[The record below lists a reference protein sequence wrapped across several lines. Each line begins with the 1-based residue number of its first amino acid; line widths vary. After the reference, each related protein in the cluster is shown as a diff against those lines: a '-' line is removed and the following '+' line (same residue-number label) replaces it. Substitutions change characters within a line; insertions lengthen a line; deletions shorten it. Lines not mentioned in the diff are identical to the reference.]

1 MNLTSAGVSS
11 GAVGKVIQEV
21 SKLVGKS
28 VDRVP
33 SRQTVDRI
41 SVQKVAVVQKQL
53 ESLVG
58 ESDMTLYTDETSK
71 FGKSYGVFA
80 VTDTAKNTY
89 LLGLREMASKSAKTT
104 LDTFH
109 EILEDIND
117 VCSLREEKNDQNN
130 KGYKILSGIKNTM
143 SDKASTE
150 KKFNELLEEYRLN
163 ILPNVIEGWAD
174 MTEDEHRSVSRMNNF
189 FCELHLLVGA
199 ADTCAETLRKF
210 ETCSFKGEKVGA
222 QSENSDEIVPQ
233 EAGVIRLIRT
243 CSKAFGRGVDEKSG
257 CFLDFQTYCSQHQ
270 VPTLFVRYR
279 HNRFNIFFLLAQYVY
294 FHRERIV
301 DFLKEKHGAT
311 NRLLSTILCD
321 VQVPLFIAGCRVL
334 GLISKLI
341 TAPLWRLIEQDS
353 HILDMNMHYLELYTF
368 LSEQSKD
375 ASDFMKGS
383 SPFPDMVEHDSILH
397 DLIRIKDSEDCVQAE
412 SIAQTLFTSLKGLL
426 KRQLK
431 DQLPGGKYANAS
443 DNVKKESLSTLKHNK
458 LPEFLFGQLDY
469 IVRCRPNASILANE
483 ALILYSFN
491 KTSNWLNGLSE
502 TERDTV
508 LKDSMEQR
516 RVLYE
521 KFSERKKEIQ
531 QIQKKK
537 IEEKERILKEKEQR
551 ALERKEKLT
560 SEICYYRLWQSLED
574 IDKFLSEISTEKEKK
589 TALKAQLNFRKKVL
603 KQHSPEKDIYLF
615 SYELDGKTKQCSAQQ
630 LAGKLKTL
638 VLASPS

>member
-1 MNLTSAGVSS
+1 M
-11 GAVGKVIQEV
+11 
-21 SKLVGKS
+21 
-28 VDRVP
+28 
-33 SRQTVDRI
+33 
-41 SVQKVAVVQKQL
+41 
-53 ESLVG
+53 
-58 ESDMTLYTDETSK
+58 
-71 FGKSYGVFA
+71 
-80 VTDTAKNTY
+80 
-89 LLGLREMASKSAKTT
+89 
-104 LDTFH
+104 
-109 EILEDIND
+109 
-117 VCSLREEKNDQNN
+117 
-130 KGYKILSGIKNTM
+130 
-143 SDKASTE
+143 
-150 KKFNELLEEYRLN
+150 
-163 ILPNVIEGWAD
+163 
-174 MTEDEHRSVSRMNNF
+174 
-189 FCELHLLVGA
+189 
-199 ADTCAETLRKF
+199 
-210 ETCSFKGEKVGA
+210 
-222 QSENSDEIVPQ
+222 
-233 EAGVIRLIRT
+233 
-243 CSKAFGRGVDEKSG
+243 
-257 CFLDFQTYCSQHQ
+257 
-270 VPTLFVRYR
+270 
-279 HNRFNIFFLLAQYVY
+279 Y

-341 TAPLWRLIEQDS
+341 TVPLWRLIEQDS

-368 LSEQSKD
+368 LSEQSND

-397 DLIRIKDSEDCVQAE
+397 DLIQIKDSEDCVQAE

-426 KRQLK
+426 ERQLK

-502 TERDTV
+502 TERDKV

-537 IEEKERILKEKEQR
+537 LEEKERIIKEKEQR
-551 ALERKEKLT
+551 ALARKEKLT

-603 KQHSPEKDIYLF
+603 KQHFQRRTFIFSHMCWMEKLN
-615 SYELDGKTKQCSAQQ
+615 SVPHNSLLEN
-630 LAGKLKTL
+630 
-638 VLASPS
+638 